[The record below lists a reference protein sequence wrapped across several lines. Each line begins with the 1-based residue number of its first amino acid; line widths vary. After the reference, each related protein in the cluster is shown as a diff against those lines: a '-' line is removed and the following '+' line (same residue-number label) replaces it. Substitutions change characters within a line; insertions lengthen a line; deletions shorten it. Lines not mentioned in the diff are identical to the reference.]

1 MYVIGKSVYNRNG
14 IPVRRFIYSHMP
26 LTTHGITED
35 GHFSLTLQLSTSGKS
50 VALWVANFARKVFV
64 APQQNKS
71 F

>member
-1 MYVIGKSVYNRNG
+1 
-14 IPVRRFIYSHMP
+14 MP